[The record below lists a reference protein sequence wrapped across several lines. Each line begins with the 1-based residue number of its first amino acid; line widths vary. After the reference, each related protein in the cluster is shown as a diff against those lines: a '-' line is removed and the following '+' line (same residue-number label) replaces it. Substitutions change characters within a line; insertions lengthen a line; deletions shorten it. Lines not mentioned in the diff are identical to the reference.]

1 MSSAVRSLK
10 RAVPA
15 RIVIPCLRPRAASAA
30 SNSGFR
36 FRVAGRSDDMF
47 RVRGVNVFPSSLE
60 GLLRE
65 RGLDRFA
72 VVLEAFPVEPP
83 VEVLVEGVDGR
94 EEELARGR
102 QGALRLH
109 LRDPGRE
116 LPRTEA
122 KAKRLYRL
130 YDGDERP

>member
-1 MSSAVRSLK
+1 MLRFRSRDL
-10 RAVPA
+10 AE
-15 RIVIPCLRPRAASAA
+15 ILGLDCPCGRT
-30 SNSGFR
+30 GFR

-72 VVLEAFPVEPP
+72 VVLDRFPVEPP
-83 VEVLVEGVDGR
+83 VEVVVEGGDGR
-94 EEELARGR
+94 EEELAE
-102 QGALRLH
+102 AVKARLGFTCVV
-109 LRDPGRE
+109 RAAK

-130 YDGDERP
+130 YEGDERP